1 MACVAA
7 LLQRHDVARG
17 ELSTRILSSG
27 SAAQAL
33 LSAAMRSVIAL
44 HTEIAPAEVKLVRKL
59 GEGSDA
65 SVWAGEWYTSTPGSL
80 RVRIRILE
88 LVNDS
93 GTVVGV
99 GFRVS

>member
-1 MACVAA
+1 MSCIAA

-33 LSAAMRSVIAL
+33 LNAAMQSVIAL
-44 HTEIAPAEVKLVRKL
+44 HTEIAPTEVKLVRKL

-65 SVWAGEWYTSTPGSL
+65 SVWAGEWYLVTCRLGLNYGYGLRAIPSL
-80 RVRIRILE
+80 R
-88 LVNDS
+88 S
-93 GTVVGV
+93 HSH
-99 GFRVS
+99 FYKP